1 MTTVNNRTLSG
12 IISLSDGAGSTIEN
26 GKVITNIVDSG
37 HLITNTSEIGDLEI
51 DRLWLQEHLQ
61 VDGLFITP
69 TWLSFLYGLTSN
81 VQTQINGIAS
91 SLLAGANTW
100 TGAQTFSGNAVNLIF
115 EKTSSLV
122 PVQNSNSIGAIY
134 GRNANS
140 KALTFLNS
148 SDNVVSN
155 VIAFAW
161 DKLGAGGGSV
171 TTIASMTNSGG
182 FTTAGNISS
191 PNITTMT
198 TNITNLQTDKQN
210 VINTSNRLD
219 AALVGTGIISNTEF
233 NFLDGVTSSIQTQIN
248 ALTSSAAYLSIA
260 NTWTAVQTWAVGNR
274 IDFLGSTANATW
286 PTRASNGAGSIFCR
300 GSTTYNMALSF
311 INTNSNAVSGDRAFQ
326 FTKQT
331 GVSSGVDL
339 LRINNDGSAVVTG
352 TLTSP
357 NITTMT
363 TNITNLQTDKQNVI
377 NTSNRLDAA
386 LVGTGAV
393 DNTTFD
399 YLTGVTSSIQTQ
411 LNAIVTAA
419 ISLSGINIWT
429 ALNTFNLGIKIIR
442 DGKVTIEGST
452 LPQTAPTVGNNSA
465 IFTRGGATYGATMS
479 LMNAFSDTA
488 ADTVAFDW
496 SKRTTVTTD
505 LARLYNDGHMWVK
518 DSMQMRIPI
527 YDVALVTVDTTYNYT
542 NLPGVII
549 IGLNCDVDLPATA
562 PEGMTVTFIRKSG
575 NVNINSSAGVG
586 NKIWYSG
593 AYNYRYV
600 FNGGPTFCK
609 LVFDSAGSWVLMI

>member
-12 IISLSDGAGSTIEN
+12 IISLSDGAGSIIEN
-26 GKVITNIVDSG
+26 GKVSTNIVDSG
-37 HLITNTSEIGDLEI
+37 HLTTDTSEIGDLEI

-69 TWLSFLYGLTSN
+69 TWLSYLYGLTSN
-81 VQTQINGIAS
+81 IQTQIS
-91 SLLAGANTW
+91 SISTTLLAGANTW

-122 PVQNSNSIGAIY
+122 PTQNSNTIGAIY
-134 GRNANS
+134 GRSANS

-198 TNITNLQTDKQN
+198 TDIINLGTDKQN
-210 VINTSNRLD
+210 VINTGNRLD
-219 AALVGTGIISNTEF
+219 ASLVGSGVVSNAEF
-233 NFLDGVTSSIQTQIN
+233 NFLNGVTSAIQTQIN
-248 ALTSSAAYLSIA
+248 ALSSSAAYLSIA
-260 NTWTAVQTWAVGNR
+260 NTWSAVQTWAVGTR
-274 IDFLGSTANATW
+274 IDILGSTATSTW

-300 GSTTYNMALSF
+300 GTTTYNMALSF

-339 LRINNDGSAVVTG
+339 LRINNDGSTVITG
-352 TLTSP
+352 NISSP

-363 TNITNLQTDKQNVI
+363 NNIINLQTDKQNVI
-377 NTSNRLDAA
+377 NTSNRLDAT
-386 LVGTGAV
+386 LIGTGVV
-393 DNTTFD
+393 DNTEFNFLD
-399 YLTGVTSSIQTQ
+399 GVTSSIQTQ
-411 LNAIVTAA
+411 LNAIVAAA
-419 ISLSGINIWT
+419 ISLSGTNIWT
-429 ALNTFNLGIKIIR
+429 SLNTFNLGIKIIR

-452 LPQTAPTVGNNSA
+452 LPQTAPTVGNNAA
-465 IFTRGGATYGATMS
+465 IFTRGGATYGNTMS

-488 ADTVAFDW
+488 ADTIAFDW

-505 LARLYNDGHMWVK
+505 LARIYNDGHMWVK

-527 YDVALVTVDTTYNYT
+527 YDIALVTVDTIYNYN

-549 IGLNCDVDLPATA
+549 IGLNCDVNLPATA

-600 FNGGPTFCK
+600 FNSGPTFCQ
-609 LVFDSAGSWVLMI
+609 LIFDSAGSWVLMI